1 MKPTNGV
8 AVTGATCEQSNG
20 KTIMTFTRNAAASGN
35 TENAI
40 ATGVGTKTSFIW
52 AYGSS
57 NTLAYH
63 SQRGVIEY
71 DVSSSPSSSTAPSP
85 SSNVAP
91 SPQQESGTLTL
102 NANLKAEVTLSSDK
116 TTVSIVVTYTG
127 SAWVGLGVGT
137 SMTNADIVICS
148 GANQGVERYWSTGQT
163 KPTNGV
169 AVTGATCEQSNGK
182 TIM

>member
-71 DVSSSPSSSTAPSP
+71 DVTANS
-85 SSNVAP
+85 
-91 SPQQESGTLTL
+91 
-102 NANLKAEVTLSSDK
+102 AEVTKEKASAVFYAHMVCMALAWGMLLPWG
-116 TTVSIVVTYTG
+116 VSVASRSRKVDGAAPGAWFRTHEALQYTG
-127 SAWVGLGVGT
+127 WLLQIVGFIMAILYVGEKGG
-137 SMTNADIVICS
+137 MHFNVDV
-148 GANQGVERYWSTGQT
+148 
-163 KPTNGV
+163 PH
-169 AVTGATCEQSNGK
+169 
-182 TIM
+182 TI